1 MLAVP
6 CFLLPP
12 VPHDISHSLP
22 APLAAAPLPDAGASF
37 ALGTLVGAFMSFA
50 SLFLV
55 LQRFLRNLQR
65 GDLDGAKWG
74 SFGGLV
80 MPSFFFEGAQEI
92 FRNVRRSTMEA
103 QQAFQESGRFED
115 IYISIEEAQKE
126 QVLQGL
132 EALKERFPR
141 SKSRER
147 IFQRIAGFVRENRRF
162 AASIYDLTV
171 RLQPGG
177 VPEMVEICSELW
189 LLDENRCTV
198 SGRQVGEGL
207 RPWVN
212 ASAQILIDTQ
222 VPASRLTDASMA
234 HRPLFA
240 YVAPEVLAK
249 PSWLCLLKLFDIF
262 QHLDHSKAFSEQE
275 EEAIE
280 EFIKVVART
289 AVMRRAFRYAVD
301 TLKLDLDG
309 FEGEESRSWQKEIK
323 NIWFTRKGRPC
334 AFEHIFVGNLS
345 EGSDGHPVAGGLHCW
360 LKFYL
365 EELRGT
371 AEYLGYFY
379 NRNPKEALKDHRYI
393 SGKFTWKHA
402 GRSLVKEGG
411 GFFVGVSPEWLL
423 ADGTI
428 AYLETRDPVRAQAF
442 GWQTWLGARDKGYT
456 KDVVHEGFRY
466 RKAGSFIMFYSLL
479 KYVEV
484 KKEWCRWCATASMP
498 WSRPLAPSW
507 EWSMMKRPI
516 RPSWTAAYQRASWP
530 KSCRR
535 CWSPKA
541 FRAGRTRPCA
551 PTACAFAP
559 RGTAIA
565 WGRRCGRCAA
575 SSPSPWRRP

>member
-1 MLAVP
+1 MRRRSGVGLLGLALLP
-6 CFLLPP
+6 CFLVPPLPHEDVVHPLSAP
-12 VPHDISHSLP
+12 VSPS
-22 APLAAAPLPDAGASF
+22 LAAITPDAGASF

-55 LQRFLRNLQR
+55 LNRFLRNLQS

-80 MPSFFFEGAQEI
+80 MPSFFFEGAAEI
-92 FRNVRRSTMEA
+92 FSNVRRRTLDA
-103 QQAFQESGRFED
+103 QQAFRESGRFED
-115 IYISIEEAQKE
+115 IYRSIEQAQKE

-147 IFQRIAGFVRENRRF
+147 IFQRIAGFVSENSRF

-177 VPEMVEICSELW
+177 VIGSVDICSELW
-189 LLDENRCTV
+189 LLDENRCSV
-198 SGRQVGEGL
+198 SGRQPGEGL
-207 RPWVN
+207 RPW
-212 ASAQILIDTQ
+212 ADGAAQILLDTQ

-234 HRPLFA
+234 RRPLFA
-240 YVAPEVLAK
+240 SVAPEVLAK
-249 PSWLCLLKLFDIF
+249 PTLLCLVKLFDIF
-262 QHLDHSKAFSEQE
+262 QHLDHENGAFSAAE

-280 EFIKVVART
+280 DFIKVVART

-301 TLKLDLDG
+301 VLGLDLDG
-309 FEGEESRSWQKEIK
+309 AQGEESQSWQKQIRD
-323 NIWFTRKGRPC
+323 IWFTRGGRPC

-371 AEYLGYFY
+371 AKYLGYFY

-428 AYLETRDPVRAQAF
+428 AYLETRDPVKAQAF

-466 RKAGSFIMFYSLL
+466 RKAGR
-479 KYVEV
+479 
-484 KKEWCRWCATASMP
+484 EWCKLASHLKSRRWCVAASTP
-498 WSRPLAPSW
+498 WSRPSRPSW
-507 EWSMMKRPI
+507 EWVSMMMRPI
-516 RPSWTAAYQRASWP
+516 LPSWTAAYQRAS
-530 KSCRR
+530 
-535 CWSPKA
+535 
-541 FRAGRTRPCA
+541 
-551 PTACAFAP
+551 
-559 RGTAIA
+559 
-565 WGRRCGRCAA
+565 
-575 SSPSPWRRP
+575 